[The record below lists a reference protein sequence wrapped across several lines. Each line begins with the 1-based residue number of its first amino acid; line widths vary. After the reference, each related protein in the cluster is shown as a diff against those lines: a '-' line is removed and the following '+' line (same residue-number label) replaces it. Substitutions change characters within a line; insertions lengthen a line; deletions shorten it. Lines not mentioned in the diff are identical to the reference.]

1 MKIKKLENGN
11 YEVEKE
17 FLKNLLYSDEKL
29 KALEFGDVEN
39 WEWYDESLEDYD
51 LMDYF
56 DFQEID
62 ADEYIESFVE

>member
-29 KALEFGDVEN
+29 NALEIGGVDN
-39 WEWYDESLEDYD
+39 WEYYAESLEDYD
-51 LMDYF
+51 IMGYSEFKRTDT
-56 DFQEID
+56 
-62 ADEYIESFVE
+62 DEYIESFVE

>member
-1 MKIKKLENGN
+1 M
-11 YEVEKE
+11 
-17 FLKNLLYSDEKL
+17 YSDENL

>member
-11 YEVEKE
+11 YEIEKE

-29 KALEFGDVEN
+29 RALESGDVEY

-62 ADEYIESFVE
+62 ADEYIESFIE

>member
-17 FLKNLLYSDEKL
+17 FLKNLLYSGEKL
-29 KALEFGDVEN
+29 RALEFGDVGN
-39 WEWYDESLEDYD
+39 WEWYEESLEDYD

>member
-11 YEVEKE
+11 YEIEKE

-29 KALEFGDVEN
+29 RALESGDVEN